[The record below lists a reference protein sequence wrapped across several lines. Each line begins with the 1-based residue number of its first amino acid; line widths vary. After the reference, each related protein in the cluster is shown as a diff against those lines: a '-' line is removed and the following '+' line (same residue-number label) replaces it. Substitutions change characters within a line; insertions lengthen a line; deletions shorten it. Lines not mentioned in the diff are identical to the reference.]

1 MTGLARAAHA
11 LAGEGAGHWWSG
23 YVLIKSELLAVAWL
37 WVVGE
42 GAGHWWSGYVLI
54 KSELLAVAWLW
65 VVGGDLVD
73 VEALHASALYL
84 RHDLLK
90 H

>member
-11 LAGEGAGHWWSG
+11 LA
-23 YVLIKSELLAVAWL
+23 
-37 WVVGE
+37 GE